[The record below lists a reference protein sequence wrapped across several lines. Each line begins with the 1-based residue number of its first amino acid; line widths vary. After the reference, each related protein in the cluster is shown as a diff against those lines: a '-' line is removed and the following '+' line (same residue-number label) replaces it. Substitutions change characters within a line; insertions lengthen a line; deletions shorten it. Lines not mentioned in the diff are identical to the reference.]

1 MAEEVALNGSGTIAT
16 FTPSAT
22 LADNTTYT
30 ATLTTAITDNA
41 AKRRKPR
48 HPWIPASPRP
58 RDRSPE
64 TGAEEKGVTGAS
76 GLKRL

>member
-41 AKRRKPR
+41 AYPLAADYV
-48 HPWIPASPRP
+48 WTFTTAAA
-58 RDRSPE
+58 
-64 TGAEEKGVTGAS
+64 GAVVP
-76 GLKRL
+76 